1 MFLFENSIMGKIA
14 KHFLIM
20 LGIMSLA
27 TSVYARISWE
37 ELNYRVNALYQEGQY
52 SEAAKVAE
60 EALKIAEG
68 ALGSDHPQVPA
79 EAKPIYEKAL
89 AIADHLRAQGKY
101 AEAKPLYEQT
111 LAIDEKVLGKDHV
124 DVARDLNNLALL
136 YHAQGAY
143 GEAEPLYERAL
154 AIVEKALGPDHPQV
168 ATLLDNL
175 AELYQAQGMYAE
187 AEPLRERALAIEKK
201 ASGQEQTEV
210 TTPAES
216 IEEQQEKPQT
226 AVEAEKVEEPPK
238 QIQSQVSVQPVEAG
252 QPPEAGPQS
261 GAVEGKKETK
271 EKPSKPPVPSKRIFT
286 VQAGAFRNPS
296 HAKAF
301 MTWLR
306 GKGYSAYIILSGSK
320 NGLKLHKVCIGKFT
334 DRKKAKTFSEKIKSS
349 EGLQTFVTSR

>member
-1 MFLFENSIMGKIA
+1 MEKLA
-14 KHFLIM
+14 KYFLIM
-20 LGIMSLA
+20 LGIISFA
-27 TSVYARISWE
+27 TSVHARISWE
-37 ELNYRVNALYQEGQY
+37 ELNHRVDALYRQGQY

-60 EALKIAEG
+60 EALKIVEE

-89 AIADHLRAQGKY
+89 AIAELLRAQGKY
-101 AEAKPLYEQT
+101 AEAKPLYEHA
-111 LAIDEKVLGKDHV
+111 LAIDEKVLGKDHL

-168 ATLLDNL
+168 ATLLNNL

-187 AEPLRERALAIEKK
+187 AEPLRERALAIEEK
-201 ASGQEQTEV
+201 ATGQEHPVV

-216 IEEQQEKPQT
+216 VEEQQEKPQT
-226 AVEAEKVEEPPK
+226 EVEAEKVEEPPK
-238 QIQSQVSVQPVEAG
+238 QIQSQVSVQPTEAY
-252 QPPEAGPQS
+252 QPTETGPQS
-261 GAVEGKKETK
+261 KAAEGKKETK
-271 EKPSKPPVPSKRIFT
+271 EKSSKPPEPSKRIFT
-286 VQAGAFRNPS
+286 VQVGAFQNPS
-296 HAKAF
+296 YAKAF

-306 GKGYSAYIILSGSK
+306 EKGYSAYIILSGSK

-334 DRKKAKTFSEKIKSS
+334 DRKEAKTFSEKIKNS
-349 EGLQTFVTSR
+349 ERLQTFVTSR